1 MELGRPAVPSLV
13 FGDRLTPVMHRT
25 QIATALGLPVP
36 KAEEAQRLAWDIVP
50 VLDAW
55 IDHLQHVEWDL
66 LVRPTPSRG
75 RTLRNLTI
83 NVFEPVSLLPDA
95 FLAGRFEWYPEEDD
109 RREHDLRS
117 KRDVVEF
124 ARDAADAWIVFLGD
138 HGEELDK
145 RDPPVASS
153 RGDVTFGALLEYQR
167 WHAAF
172 HYRQIVEFLRAQ
184 GVVLPAAFNAEGLTD
199 LDLPASVF

>member
-1 MELGRPAVPSLV
+1 MELGRPVVPSLIV
-13 FGDRLTPVMHRT
+13 GDRVTPVMHRT

-36 KAEEAQRLAWDIVP
+36 KAEETQRLAWDIVP

-55 IDHLQHVEWDL
+55 IAHLQQVEWGL

-75 RTLRNLTI
+75 RTLRNLTV
-83 NVFEPVSLLPDA
+83 NVFDPVSLLPDA
-95 FLAGRFEWYPEEDD
+95 FLVGRFEWYPDEDD

-117 KRDVVEF
+117 TADVVEF
-124 ARDAADAWIVFLGD
+124 ARHAADAWMVFLGD
-138 HGEELDK
+138 HGEELDR
-145 RDPPVASS
+145 RDPLVASS

-172 HYRQIVEFLRAQ
+172 HYRQIVEFLRAE
-184 GVVLPAAFNAEGLTD
+184 GVVLPTVFEVEGLTD
-199 LDLPASVF
+199 MELPASVF